1 MSAASIQ
8 DLVHHIDG
16 ELAGDARGAGIAGL
30 LAHYSAEGGYWKR
43 YARFRTDVY
52 ARNLIRGGED
62 YELIVI
68 CWQDGQ
74 RSPVH
79 DHAGQRC
86 WMSVLDGTIRE
97 RIFERPG
104 GGGPLA
110 LRSSRALERG
120 QVGYIT
126 DELGLH
132 EIHPEGG
139 RAVSLHLYAKPIRA
153 CRVFCPDTGRIDQRR
168 LTYHT
173 VQGEAAVGLG

>member
-1 MSAASIQ
+1 MSAPSIQ
-8 DLVHHIDG
+8 DLVRRIDA
-16 ELAGDARGAGIAGL
+16 ELAGRSRGSGVAGL
-30 LAHYSAEGGYWKR
+30 LEQYAGEAADWER
-43 YARFRTDVY
+43 YARFLPDVY
-52 ARNLIRGGED
+52 ARNLVRGGDD

-97 RIFERPG
+97 RIFDRPAAQR
-104 GGGPLA
+104 PLA
-110 LRSSRALERG
+110 LRSSRALQRG

-126 DELGLH
+126 DEVGLH

-139 RAVSLHLYAKPIRA
+139 RAISLHLYAKPIRT
-153 CRVFCPDTGRIDQRR
+153 CQVFCPDTGRIDQRR
-168 LTYHT
+168 LTYHS